1 MVELRSAQVKPA
13 RSAVAT
19 FKNLVKPAAATR
31 ERPHDKQRHCT
42 RPGENAACQP
52 VMASDTGN
60 PLGTKS
66 PHGRGQRSLAAIVFT
81 DVVSFSARMQTDEEA
96 TLELLKR
103 DFDAMREICTQHQGS
118 VLKTTGDG
126 LLLYF
131 SSAVQA
137 VACALA
143 MQRFFAEQAKTRPAA
158 QSLVHRLGIHLG
170 DVFVNEQDV
179 MGDGVNIAA
188 RLQAEAEPGGICI
201 SQTVYDVVKNKLAL
215 HVTRLGPRELKN
227 ISQHIPIYKLLLE
240 ASVIESV
247 PPEES
252 APAFAGKPRPSQPFT
267 RGQKLAAAG
276 AVLVVIG
283 ALVTLVIRGQLRT
296 QEEAAKAEAA
306 QKALAATLAEDAPE
320 GGRDR
325 LAAALASWRGEI
337 RSQRSRAADEYNFA
351 ELARGVR
358 DPRSPVAGKPE
369 AQIRLQ
375 VLGRMQ
381 GLFTWLTGAL
391 QGYSRD
397 NPLIVH
403 ELSGTAPK
411 EIKVYAGSDRA
422 LYYAE
427 GGAIRQ
433 RAWSELRP
441 PVVAAIVA
449 GAIHEAQPFPPREAV
464 LGAQAFASFYGLPEL
479 MESLRKGRPK
489 RL

>member
-1 MVELRSAQVKPA
+1 
-13 RSAVAT
+13 
-19 FKNLVKPAAATR
+19 
-31 ERPHDKQRHCT
+31 
-42 RPGENAACQP
+42 
-52 VMASDTGN
+52 MASGTDN
-60 PLGTKS
+60 PHGTKS
-66 PHGRGQRSLAAIVFT
+66 PLGRGQRSLAAIVFT
-81 DVVSFSARMQTDEEA
+81 DVVSFSARMQANEEA

-143 MQRFFAEQAKTRPAA
+143 MQRFFAEQAKTRPATE
-158 QSLVHRLGIHLG
+158 SLVHRLGIHLG

-240 ASVIESV
+240 ASVIETV
-247 PPEES
+247 VDES
-252 APAFAGKPRPSQPFT
+252 RDEPAATKVKAPAKPFT
-267 RGQKLAAAG
+267 RNQKIGAAAVM
-276 AVLVVIG
+276 AVVVLGLVGLLIQ
-283 ALVTLVIRGQLRT
+283 AELQASR
-296 QEEAAKAEAA
+296 EAE
-306 QKALAATLAEDAPE
+306 KALAAQKELAAMVAEAAPDNAN
-320 GGRDR
+320 RDR
-325 LAAALASWRGEI
+325 LTATLAAWRTEL
-337 RSQRSRAADEYNFA
+337 RDQRSRAAEEYNFA
-351 ELARGVR
+351 ELARSVR

-381 GLFTWLTGAL
+381 GIFTWLTSTL
-391 QGYSRD
+391 QDYSRER
-397 NPLIVH
+397 PLIVR
-403 ELSGTAPK
+403 ELSGTSPK
-411 EIKVYAGSDRA
+411 EIRVHVGADRR

-433 RAWSELRP
+433 RNWSELRP
-441 PVVAAIVA
+441 PVMAAIMV
-449 GAIHEAQPFPPREAV
+449 GAMHEAQPFPPREAV
-464 LGAQAFASFYGLPEL
+464 MGAQAFASFYGLPEL
-479 MESLRKGRPK
+479 MEALRKGRPK
-489 RL
+489 RTGK

>member
-1 MVELRSAQVKPA
+1 
-13 RSAVAT
+13 
-19 FKNLVKPAAATR
+19 
-31 ERPHDKQRHCT
+31 
-42 RPGENAACQP
+42 
-52 VMASDTGN
+52 MAPDTNN
-60 PLGTKS
+60 PLGAKS
-66 PHGRGQRSLAAIVFT
+66 PLSRGQRSLAAIVFT
-81 DVVSFSARMQTDEEA
+81 DVVSFSARMQADEEG
-96 TLELLKR
+96 TLTLLKR

-158 QSLVHRLGIHLG
+158 ESLVHRLGIHLG

-240 ASVIESV
+240 A
-247 PPEES
+247 
-252 APAFAGKPRPSQPFT
+252 
-267 RGQKLAAAG
+267 AAAG
-276 AVLVVIG
+276 TVTEEPLAEEAPPPKAAAKPLGRKQKIALAAGLAVLVAVLIG
-283 ALVTLVIRGQLRT
+283 LVVRAQLRAR
-296 QEEAAKAEAA
+296 EETAKAEEAR
-306 QKALAATLAEDAPE
+306 Q
-320 GGRDR
+320 
-325 LAAALASWRGEI
+325 ALASLIAETTPDAANRDRIAGTLAAWRAEL
-337 RSQRSRAADEYNFA
+337 RDQRSRAAEEYNFA
-351 ELARGVR
+351 ELARSVR

-369 AQIRLQ
+369 AQLRLQ

-381 GLFTWLTGAL
+381 GLFSWMATTL
-391 QGYSRD
+391 QGYSREK
-397 NPLIVH
+397 PLVAH

-411 EIKVYAGSDRA
+411 EIKVFVGADRR

-433 RAWSELRP
+433 RNWSELRP
-441 PVVAAIVA
+441 PVMAAIIV
-449 GAIHEAQPFPPREAV
+449 GAMQEAQPFPPREAV
-464 LGAQAFASFYGLPEL
+464 LGAQAFAGFYGVPEL
-479 MESLRKGRPK
+479 MEALRKNRPK
-489 RL
+489 RMGK